1 MIIKTLAIYLFI
13 FICCLS
19 AVNYGYAAS
28 SAVPVNATVVSRNA
42 WCFFSTDTLAL
53 NFGTLNPAN
62 DTPVSSSA
70 SVTFNCY
77 RLFQPT
83 VFSITDDGGLYKT
96 GPNNRRMRN
105 TSHLTEYLPYS
116 LSLTPATGTITFWDG
131 LVGKTLTITG
141 TVAATDYQNAFVG
154 NYTDTVKITI
164 AP

>member
-1 MIIKTLAIYLFI
+1 MSMKIIIIYPLIVIILF
-13 FICCLS
+13 S
-19 AVNYGYAAS
+19 ADGWGYAAT
-28 SAVPVNATVVSRNA
+28 SAVPVNATVVSRYA
-42 WCFFSTDTLAL
+42 WCFFSTDTLDL

-62 DTPVSSSA
+62 DTQVSSSA

-83 VFSITDDGGLYKT
+83 VFAITDDFGLNET

-105 TSHLTEYLPYS
+105 TNHPAEYLPYS
-116 LSLTPATGTITFWDG
+116 LSLSPATGTISFWDG

-141 TVAATDYQNAFVG
+141 TIAAADYQNAFVG
-154 NYTDTVKITI
+154 DYTDTVKITI